1 MDKRRLGRTGHLS
14 TVVTFGA
21 AALGRVMQAEADK
34 AVELALAHG
43 VNHIDVAPS
52 YGEAELRLGPW
63 LAKHRHD
70 FFLGCKT
77 LERGQEGAR
86 AELHRS
92 LERLRVDSFDLYQ
105 LHAVGDMA
113 ELDKALAPG
122 GAIEAIVE
130 AREQGL
136 VRFIGI
142 TGHGHLAPAVHAA
155 ALRRFAFDTVLL
167 PLNFVLWGNADYRR
181 DFQTLL
187 DLAAE
192 QDVGLMVIKALAK
205 RPWGERQRTYNTWY
219 EPFDDQPSIDRC
231 VRFVLSQNVTTLISS
246 GDVRLIP
253 LILQAA
259 ERYRP
264 LSAAAQAELVGTAG
278 AFATIFNQ

>member
-1 MDKRRLGRTGHLS
+1 MDKRRLGRTGHMS
-14 TVVTFGA
+14 TLVTFGA
-21 AALGRVMQAEADK
+21 AALWRVSQAEADK
-34 AVELALAHG
+34 AIELALAHG

-63 LAKHRHD
+63 LARHRHD

-77 LERGQEGAR
+77 MERGREGAH
-86 AELHRS
+86 AEMHRS
-92 LERLRVDSFDLYQ
+92 LERLQVDSFDLYQ

-142 TGHGHLAPAVHAA
+142 TGHGHQAPAVHAE
-155 ALRRFAFDTVLL
+155 ALRRFPFDTVLL
-167 PLNFVLWGNADYRR
+167 PLNFVLWTNADYRR

-192 QDVGLMVIKALAK
+192 KDVGIMVIKALAK

-231 VRFVLSQNVTTLISS
+231 VRFVLSQKINTLISS

-253 LILQAA
+253 MILQAA
-259 ERYRP
+259 EHYRP
-264 LSAAAQAELVGTAG
+264 LSAAEQAELVSTAP
-278 AFATIFNQ
+278 AFATIFA

>member
-1 MDKRRLGRTGHLS
+1 MDKRRLGRTGHMS

-21 AALGRVMQAEADK
+21 AALWRVSQAEADK
-34 AVELALAHG
+34 AIELALAHG

-63 LAKHRHD
+63 LARHRQD

-77 LERGQEGAR
+77 MERGRKGAR

-92 LERLRVDSFDLYQ
+92 LERLQVDSFDLYQ
-105 LHAVGDMA
+105 LHAVGEMA

-142 TGHGHLAPAVHAA
+142 TGHGHQAPAVHAE
-155 ALRRFAFDTVLL
+155 ALRRFPFDTVLL
-167 PLNFVLWGNADYRR
+167 PLNFVLWANADYRR
-181 DFQTLL
+181 DFQALL
-187 DLAAE
+187 KLAAE
-192 QDVGLMVIKALAK
+192 RDVGLMVIKALAK
-205 RPWGERQRTYNTWY
+205 RPWGEREHTYNTWY
-219 EPFDDQPSIDRC
+219 EPFDDQPSIDRG
-231 VRFVLSQNVTTLISS
+231 VRFVLSQNITTLISS

-264 LSAAAQAELVGTAG
+264 LSAAEQVELVSTAP
-278 AFATIFNQ
+278 AFATIFDQ

>member
-1 MDKRRLGRTGHLS
+1 MDKRRLGRTEHLS

-21 AALGRVMQAEADK
+21 AALWQVSQAEADK

-77 LERGQEGAR
+77 MERGREGAR

-92 LERLRVDSFDLYQ
+92 LERLQVDSFDLYQ

-136 VRFIGI
+136 VHFIGI
-142 TGHGHLAPAVHAA
+142 TGHGHQAPAVHAE
-155 ALRRFAFDTVLL
+155 ALRRFPFDTVLL
-167 PLNFVLWGNADYRR
+167 PLNFVLWANKDYRR
-181 DFQTLL
+181 DFQALL
-187 DLAAE
+187 KLAAE
-192 QDVGLMVIKALAK
+192 KDVGIMVIKALAK
-205 RPWGERQRTYNTWY
+205 RPWGEREHAYHTWY

-231 VRFVLSQNVTTLISS
+231 VRFVLSHNITTLISS

-253 LILQAA
+253 MILQAA
-259 ERYRP
+259 EHYRP
-264 LSAAAQAELVGTAG
+264 LSAAEQAELVSTAG
-278 AFATIFNQ
+278 AFATIFA